1 MEVVKTILMTIY
13 NIINITI
20 IVYVAYYIITGIF
33 AFINKY
39 VNAKNKYSCIC
50 FYSTFIINLV

>member
-33 AFINKY
+33 ECIN
-39 VNAKNKYSCIC
+39 N
-50 FYSTFIINLV
+50 